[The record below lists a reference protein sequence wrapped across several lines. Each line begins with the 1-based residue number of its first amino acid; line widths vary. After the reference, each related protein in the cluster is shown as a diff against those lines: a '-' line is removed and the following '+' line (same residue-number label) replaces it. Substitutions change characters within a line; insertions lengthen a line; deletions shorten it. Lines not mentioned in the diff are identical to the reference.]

1 MTSQMLMPPSIP
13 VVQNCEQ
20 LALPPTSTEIWL
32 WSTGVGG
39 QTAAPDPPP
48 PRPPTDTPL
57 APDAVLV
64 HCVQRSVGRVGAR
77 LLIQVLEALAGSE
90 ATLGALLGD
99 IQLPPKAQGAR
110 ALLVGE
116 QHRVAVV
123 ALGGKWWSCSESRS
137 VEPTLQP
144 SPTHRGHQ
152 AALGDEG
159 DGQERKGLSAQGG
172 NAERE
177 GQSVSGELRPF

>member
-1 MTSQMLMPPSIP
+1 MLMPPSIP

-48 PRPPTDTPL
+48 PPTDTPL